1 MEQHSSNIQTSN
13 FTAEPVEGTD
23 PVEVGDQMSLK
34 CKEDDA
40 EAGDSMSNKCK

>member
-23 PVEVGDQMSLK
+23 PVEVGDQISLK